1 MEKGSIVK
9 YFKAWRVMRN
19 VSTEQSKPSN
29 IGLVVRRLVAFALPA
44 IVIAGSI
51 GGVIAMNALKPKPEE
66 KEDTIKATPVAIA
79 YAKAEP
85 VNLSVT
91 TQGEA
96 LPLREIDLTPEVSG
110 RVIALSP
117 SFIEGGTFSEGDVLL
132 KIQPTE
138 FELRVT
144 QAKAA
149 VAQANNRYASEL
161 AEAEIAKREWEEI
174 GNGEGSSLA
183 LRRPQLAEAAAALAS
198 AKAAQKE
205 AEFQL
210 SRTEIRAPFNGRVQS
225 KSVDIGQF
233 ITAAAPIGRIFS
245 SDVMQIALPLTDA
258 ELGRLGLSVG
268 FVATKDN
275 PGTSVTLTAPMAG
288 KVRNWTGRVT
298 RTSSSFDRETRVL
311 FAYVEVTDPYGTGA
325 DKGAPLAAGLFVT
338 ATIDGRAIENSVV
351 VPRAALRGKDKV
363 YIAREDDTMEIRQ
376 VAVAASNKNEAVL
389 IDGLVDGE
397 AVIISPVRGAAEGM
411 AIAVSGKTS
420 SSSEAIAEA
429 SI

>member
-1 MEKGSIVK
+1 MIN
-9 YFKAWRVMRN
+9 MN
-19 VSTEQSKPSN
+19 TEQNKSSG
-29 IGLVVRRLVAFALPA
+29 IGLIVRRFVAFALPA
-44 IVIAGSI
+44 LVVAGAI
-51 GGVIAMNALKPKPEE
+51 GGVIGMSVLKPKPDE
-66 KEDTIKATPVAIA
+66 KEEAVKATPVAVA
-79 YAKAEP
+79 YAEARP

-96 LPLREIDLTPEVSG
+96 LPLREIDLTPEITG
-110 RVIALSP
+110 RVIAVSP
-117 SFIEGGTFSEGDVLL
+117 SFIEGGAFTQGDMLL
-132 KIQPTE
+132 KIEPTE

-144 QAKAA
+144 QARAA
-149 VAQANNRYASEL
+149 VAQANNRYASEV

-183 LRRPQLAEAAAALAS
+183 LRRPQLAEASAALAS
-198 AKAAQKE
+198 ARAALKE
-205 AEFQL
+205 AELQL

-311 FAYVEVTDPYGTGA
+311 FAYVEVADPYGSGA
-325 DKGAPLAAGLFVT
+325 DDGAPLAAGLFVT

-351 VPRAALRGKDKV
+351 IPRAALRGKDKV
-363 YIAREDDTMEIRQ
+363 YIARDDDTMEIRQ
-376 VAVAASNKNEAVL
+376 VAVAASNKNDAIL
-389 IDGLVDGE
+389 IDGLADGE
-397 AVIISPVRGAAEGM
+397 AVITSPVRGAAEGM
-411 AIAVSGKTS
+411 AIAVSGKKS